1 VLDEG
6 ALVRSIPWIPSLG
19 LAFSIRLDGLSA
31 LFALLVSGIGA
42 LIMIYAGSYA
52 KRDPGAWRLFL
63 YLQIFFVSMIGLVVA
78 GNLFLLFI
86 FWEGTSVASYLLIGY
101 AAKNEKARSAAFKSL
116 LVTGGGGIALLA
128 AFLLIE
134 SATGSADLAEI
145 LASGNR
151 LRESSLYIPI
161 LILAALAAFTKS
173 AQFPFHIWLPDG
185 MTAPTPASAYLHSA
199 TMVKAGIYL
208 LARLNPVLGL
218 TESWFWVLT
227 ATGTLTMLF
236 GAYLGLSQRDL
247 KRLLAYSTISQ
258 LGVLTMLIGQ
268 DTAIAFKAVVI
279 AVLAHSL
286 YKSALF
292 MTAGIVDHET
302 GTRDLDRLGGLRRAM
317 PGTAA
322 AAVLGGLSM
331 AGLPPMFGFLAK
343 ETLISTATHPTLPPF
358 INLILAGTIVAA
370 GALILAQAG
379 VLVLGTF
386 AGPRREGLEARDPPA
401 PMLVAALVPAAA
413 SLLFALVPLPGIAS
427 LLAAAAGAAFGS
439 PVKVSLALWSGV
451 GIPLALSVV
460 AVSLGLVLLR
470 FESRVRNAQKQL
482 EVGRIIDRLYDGLLA
497 GVDALS
503 RRAVRLQHGRLR
515 LYLSVMFL
523 AVVILFVLFGRPVPP
538 RLAPASVPLDLWAAL
553 RVFALAIVV
562 ASSAA
567 TIVLR
572 RDLHAILALGASG
585 LNVAVLFLLEP
596 APDVALAM
604 IVVDILTVVI
614 LVLALTKLPAAI
626 RARADALDFRESKR
640 QKILDAILASGVG
653 AAAALVAWTALA
665 TRPRPSEVSQFYAER
680 SKALAGARDI
690 VGAIVIDFRGFDTL
704 IEIAVFSL
712 AGIGAFSLLCRGAL
726 KRDARAADRGSRSPL
741 LRSFAFVIL
750 PLCMVLAAV
759 FVMYGHD
766 RPGDGFVGGVIVAL
780 AVVFWYAVFGAERSR
795 RTLRWVR
802 PLPLAV
808 SGLALALVQAS
819 ISYFVNGSFYT
830 PVDFGRRLGL
840 PLPDGFALSTSFL
853 MEVAIFLAVLGGASL
868 VIDSTGHPDD
878 SESCESSGEG
888 R

>member
-1 VLDEG
+1 MSDG
-6 ALVRSIPWIPSLG
+6 SL
-19 LAFSIRLDGLSA
+19 
-31 LFALLVSGIGA
+31 
-42 LIMIYAGSYA
+42 
-52 KRDPGAWRLFL
+52 
-63 YLQIFFVSMIGLVVA
+63 Q
-78 GNLFLLFI
+78 
-86 FWEGTSVASYLLIGY
+86 
-101 AAKNEKARSAAFKSL
+101 
-116 LVTGGGGIALLA
+116 
-128 AFLLIE
+128 
-134 SATGSADLAEI
+134 
-145 LASGNR
+145 
-151 LRESSLYIPI
+151 
-161 LILAALAAFTKS
+161 
-173 AQFPFHIWLPDG
+173 
-185 MTAPTPASAYLHSA
+185 
-199 TMVKAGIYL
+199 
-208 LARLNPVLGL
+208 
-218 TESWFWVLT
+218 
-227 ATGTLTMLF
+227 
-236 GAYLGLSQRDL
+236 
-247 KRLLAYSTISQ
+247 
-258 LGVLTMLIGQ
+258 
-268 DTAIAFKAVVI
+268 
-279 AVLAHSL
+279 
-286 YKSALF
+286 
-292 MTAGIVDHET
+292 
-302 GTRDLDRLGGLRRAM
+302 
-317 PGTAA
+317 
-322 AAVLGGLSM
+322 
-331 AGLPPMFGFLAK
+331 
-343 ETLISTATHPTLPPF
+343 
-358 INLILAGTIVAA
+358 A
-370 GALILAQAG
+370 GAQVEPAG
-379 VLVLGTF
+379 
-386 AGPRREGLEARDPPA
+386 EGDSEVRYPGVAR
-401 PMLVAALVPAAA
+401 
-413 SLLFALVPLPGIAS
+413 
-427 LLAAAAGAAFGS
+427 
-439 PVKVSLALWSGV
+439 
-451 GIPLALSVV
+451 
-460 AVSLGLVLLR
+460 
-470 FESRVRNAQKQL
+470 
-482 EVGRIIDRLYDGLLA
+482 GR
-497 GVDALS
+497 
-503 RRAVRLQHGRLR
+503 
-515 LYLSVMFL
+515 YL
-523 AVVILFVLFGRPVPP
+523 
-538 RLAPASVPLDLWAAL
+538 
-553 RVFALAIVV
+553 
-562 ASSAA
+562 
-567 TIVLR
+567 
-572 RDLHAILALGASG
+572 
-585 LNVAVLFLLEP
+585 LLEP